1 MFRGKIVLIGPTS
14 PILHDVYRTS
24 FARSGGMP
32 GVEIHATI
40 LENYL
45 GGTALREMP
54 RWSGVLLTGLAA
66 IASTILVARTGAL
79 SALLVTAALCMAT
92 VGGAMLA
99 LSFRHAWLRGVAPVL
114 AGFVLGLFV
123 SLMAQSIWEERSR

>member
-1 MFRGKIVLIGPTS
+1 
-14 PILHDVYRTS
+14 
-24 FARSGGMP
+24 
-32 GVEIHATI
+32 
-40 LENYL
+40 
-45 GGTALREMP
+45 
-54 RWSGVLLTGLAA
+54 
-66 IASTILVARTGAL
+66 
-79 SALLVTAALCMAT
+79 MAT